1 MNEKTKIGRERMVE
15 LLNGDLAREYQAII
29 SYVIYSQTLKQAQY
43 MEIAKELEAHAA
55 EELAHAIQIAKD

>member
-1 MNEKTKIGRERMVE
+1 MVE

-43 MEIAKELEAHAA
+43 MEIAKELKAHAA